1 MELTEMEK
9 RMLYQTE
16 GTERYA
22 VLREMSMV
30 SRYAGDPAR
39 LKSAQSLMVKPRP
52 REYVKFMEIGHDIRK
67 NYPLPHAG
75 RSIGELLAQARQRSG
90 AEQLKGHDIMA
101 LERFD
106 PEVRHMVIFDV
117 LSGDSP
123 VGDKGDRMRLFLTD
137 AGYGKFKDRQKKGE
151 IKIQNHAKV
160 APGGYLH
167 YDRRDRAL

>member
-22 VLREMSMV
+22 VLQEVSMA
-30 SRYAGDPAR
+30 SQYAGDPAR
-39 LKSAQSLMVKPRP
+39 RKASESLMEKLRP
-52 REYVKFMEIGHDIRK
+52 LTDAECMEIVHDIRK
-67 NYPLPHAG
+67 NYRLPQEG
-75 RSIGELLAQARQRSG
+75 RTIGELLAQVRQRSG

-137 AGYGKFKDRQKKGE
+137 AGYGKFKDRQEKGE
-151 IKIQNHAKV
+151 IKIQNHARA
-160 APGGYLH
+160 APGGHLH

>member
-1 MELTEMEK
+1 
-9 RMLYQTE
+9 MLYQTE

-22 VLREMSMV
+22 VLQEVSMA
-30 SRYAGDPAR
+30 SQYAGDPAR
-39 LKSAQSLMVKPRP
+39 RKASESLMEKLRP
-52 REYVKFMEIGHDIRK
+52 LTDAECMEIVHDIRK
-67 NYPLPHAG
+67 NYRLPQEG
-75 RSIGELLAQARQRSG
+75 RTIGELLAQVRQRSG

-137 AGYGKFKDRQKKGE
+137 AGYGKFKDRQEKGE
-151 IKIQNHAKV
+151 IKIQNHARA
-160 APGGYLH
+160 APGGHLH

>member
-22 VLREMSMV
+22 VLREMYMA

-39 LKSAQSLMVKPRP
+39 WKAAESLMEKLRLLADA
-52 REYVKFMEIGHDIRK
+52 ECMEIVHDIRK
-67 NYPLPHAG
+67 NYRLPQEG
-75 RSIGELLAQARQRSG
+75 RNIGELLAQARQRSG

-117 LSGDSP
+117 LSVDSP

-137 AGYGKFKDRQKKGE
+137 AGYVKFKERQEKGE
-151 IKIQNHAKV
+151 IRIQNHAKV
-160 APGGYLH
+160 APGGHLH

>member
-1 MELTEMEK
+1 MEFTEMEK

-22 VLREMSMV
+22 VLQEVSMA
-30 SRYAGDPAR
+30 SQYAGDPAR
-39 LKSAQSLMVKPRP
+39 RKASESLMEKLRP
-52 REYVKFMEIGHDIRK
+52 LTDAGCMEIVHDIRK
-67 NYPLPHAG
+67 NYRLPQEG
-75 RSIGELLAQARQRSG
+75 RTIGELLAQVRQRSG

-137 AGYGKFKDRQKKGE
+137 AGYGKFKDRKEKGE
-151 IKIQNHAKV
+151 IKIQNHARA
-160 APGGYLH
+160 APGGHLH

>member
-1 MELTEMEK
+1 MEFTEMEK

-22 VLREMSMV
+22 VLQEVSMA
-30 SRYAGDPAR
+30 SQYAGDPAR
-39 LKSAQSLMVKPRP
+39 RKASESLMEKLRP
-52 REYVKFMEIGHDIRK
+52 LTDAECMEIVHDIRK
-67 NYPLPHAG
+67 NYRLPQEG
-75 RSIGELLAQARQRSG
+75 RTIGELLAQVRQRSG

-117 LSGDSP
+117 LSGDPP

-137 AGYGKFKDRQKKGE
+137 AGYGKFKDRQEKGE
-151 IKIQNHAKV
+151 IKIQNHARA
-160 APGGYLH
+160 APGGHLH